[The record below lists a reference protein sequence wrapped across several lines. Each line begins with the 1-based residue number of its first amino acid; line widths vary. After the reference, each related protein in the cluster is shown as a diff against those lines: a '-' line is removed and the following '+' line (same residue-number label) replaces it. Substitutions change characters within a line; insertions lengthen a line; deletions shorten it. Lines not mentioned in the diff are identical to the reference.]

1 MTRLAIGVDLGG
13 TQVRAA
19 LVEEGGAI
27 VARAET
33 DTDAMAGPQAVLA
46 QIEALAHGLAGTV
59 DPARI
64 VGVGVSTPGPVD
76 TLTGVASDI
85 PTLAGFAGFPLLSEL
100 RKRFGQ
106 PVSLENDGIA
116 AAIGEWQ
123 FGAGQALDHIVYVT
137 VSTGIGGG
145 VISDKRVVRGRK
157 GMAGHVGH
165 MVLEPGGAACPCG
178 GFGCFEAYASG
189 TALARRGRA
198 AAVAHPGSFSGM
210 ACEAVDGRAIF
221 AADRAG
227 DPVAVRLVDEQAE
240 WLGRGFVNLL
250 HVYSPD
256 IIVMGGGIAQEFDR
270 LRPGIEAHI
279 AQHAMPAFRDVP
291 VLRAALGTNSGLVG
305 SAALAFLDHSQGK

>member
-1 MTRLAIGVDLGG
+1 MSRLAIGVDLGG

-19 LVEEGGAI
+19 LVDGGGAI
-27 VARAET
+27 IARAEA

-46 QIEALAHGLAGTV
+46 QIEALARGLVETV

-85 PTLAGFAGFPLLSEL
+85 PTLAGFAGFPLLAEL
-100 RKRFGQ
+100 RQRFTQ

-123 FGAGQALDHIVYVT
+123 FGAGQSLDHMVYVT

-145 VISDKRVVRGRK
+145 VISDGRVVRGRK
-157 GMAGHVGH
+157 GMAGHIGH
-165 MVLEPGGAACPCG
+165 MVLVPGGAGCPCG
-178 GFGCFEAYASG
+178 GLGCFEAYASG
-189 TALARRGRA
+189 TALALRGRA
-198 AAVAHPGSFSGM
+198 AAAAHPGSFEGVSGG
-210 ACEAVDGRAIF
+210 AVGGRAIF
-221 AADRAG
+221 AADRTG
-227 DPVAVRLVDEQAE
+227 DPVARRLVDEEAE

-250 HVYSPD
+250 HVYSPEA
-256 IIVMGGGIAQEFDR
+256 IVMGGGIAQEFDR
-270 LRPGIEAHI
+270 LHPGIAAYI
-279 AQHAMPAFRDVP
+279 RQFAMPAFRDVP

-305 SAALAFLDHSQGK
+305 SAALAFLAQS